1 MISFQVVFRD
11 DWLMRMVE
19 QIAAVIAKIT
29 GLSRN
34 KDYGAALAEAEKGW
48 DILGV
53 PRDLVAVLDGP
64 TLAELLA
71 TPEKM
76 RAAADLLIAEAV
88 ALTGK
93 GDPIHAAICY
103 RRGFELYLEARA
115 IAPLPSDD
123 ETLRG
128 LSRHVPAHLVDPRY
142 R

>member
-1 MISFQVVFRD
+1 MFRD
-11 DWLMRMVE
+11 DYFMRMIE
-19 QIAAVIAKIT
+19 QIVAAIAKIT

-34 KDYGAALAEAEKGW
+34 KDYGAALDEVEKGW

-71 TPEKM
+71 APEKM
-76 RAAADLLIAEAV
+76 RAAADLLIAEAG
-88 ALTGK
+88 ALTSK
-93 GDPIHAAICY
+93 GDPVHAAVCY

-128 LSRHVPAHLVDPRY
+128 LSRHVPAHQVDPRY

>member
-1 MISFQVVFRD
+1 VFRD
-11 DWLMRMVE
+11 DYFLRMIE
-19 QIAAVIAKIT
+19 QLAAVIRKIT

-34 KDYGAALAEAEKGW
+34 KDYGAALDEAEKGW

-76 RAAADLLIAEAV
+76 RAAADLLVAEAGV
-88 ALTGK
+88 LTDK
-93 GDPIHAAICY
+93 GDPMHGAVCY
-103 RRGFELYLEARA
+103 RRAFELYLEARA
-115 IAPLPSDD
+115 IAPLPADD
-123 ETLRG
+123 EKLQT
-128 LSRHVPAHLVDPRY
+128 LSRHVPAHQVDPRY